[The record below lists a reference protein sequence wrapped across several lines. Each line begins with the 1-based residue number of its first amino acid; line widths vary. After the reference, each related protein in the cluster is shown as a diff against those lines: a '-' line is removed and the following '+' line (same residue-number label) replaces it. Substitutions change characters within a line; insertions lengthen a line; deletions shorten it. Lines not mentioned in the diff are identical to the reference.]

1 MPEIK
6 KEIEKIVDNEME
18 KQNVSLTDDQ
28 KKAIVS
34 LVDADVT
41 ASGGIN
47 KEALLNAG
55 KYIAVAAVSAA
66 GGAFVTYAVKKWGT
80 KGSDTNSSTSS
91 NHQGPTEQPN
101 ITGGGEGE
109 QPPTGP

>member
-80 KGSDTNSSTSS
+80 KGSEIQD
-91 NHQGPTEQPN
+91 HQDPTEQPN
-101 ITGGGEGE
+101 NKTPGD
-109 QPPTGP
+109 PPQQRP

>member
-1 MPEIK
+1 MPETK

-55 KYIAVAAVSAA
+55 KYIAVAAASAA
-66 GGAFVTYAVKKWGT
+66 GGAFAVYAVKKWGT
-80 KGSDTNSSTSS
+80 KGSETQNHQSST
-91 NHQGPTEQPN
+91 ERPN
-101 ITGGGEGE
+101 IAGGGTGN
-109 QPPTGP
+109 QTPGVTPTGP